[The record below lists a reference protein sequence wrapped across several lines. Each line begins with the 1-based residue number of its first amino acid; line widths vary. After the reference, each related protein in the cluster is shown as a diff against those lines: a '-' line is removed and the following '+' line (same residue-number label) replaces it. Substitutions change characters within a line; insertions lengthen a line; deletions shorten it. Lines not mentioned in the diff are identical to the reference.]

1 LPVGAAQRVDG
12 LGEQPGL
19 GAPGGP
25 LAVHGAS
32 ERATGL
38 GELHDGE
45 QVVPGEPFG
54 AEVVERA
61 AELEQLATK
70 GSPVL
75 R

>member
-1 LPVGAAQRVDG
+1 M
-12 LGEQPGL
+12 
-19 GAPGGP
+19 
-25 LAVHGAS
+25 HGAS